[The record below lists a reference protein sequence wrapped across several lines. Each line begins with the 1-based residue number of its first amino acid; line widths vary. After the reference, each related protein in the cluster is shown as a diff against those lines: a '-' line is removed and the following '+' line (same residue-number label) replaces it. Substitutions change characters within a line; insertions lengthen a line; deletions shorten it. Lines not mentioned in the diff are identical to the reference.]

1 MYAELHYFMTIRWNS
16 SSQHVRQLALSCIL
30 NLRTHSQLPIE
41 LHDSLH
47 DSELRNS
54 HSTVQLYPT
63 TVLLPMICTSTGTV
77 HVRVLHLVQLFY
89 LQPYDTYIHKE
100 L

>member
-30 NLRTHSQLPIE
+30 NLRTHSQLAIE

-47 DSELRNS
+47 DSES
-54 HSTVQLYPT
+54 HTVSYDSTTVYDNMYKYCTPKVLNTQLY
-63 TVLLPMICTSTGTV
+63 LYGS
-77 HVRVLHLVQLFY
+77 
-89 LQPYDTYIHKE
+89 YI
-100 L
+100 